1 MGVKATQN
9 PLECTPAVLSR
20 FLGEFASLV
29 ALQTAHP
36 LPTSGSYAVVNETG
50 SDLIYYW
57 SDADQD
63 YFTPQSAGGGSQ
75 NLQQVLENG
84 QTYEVTPPPSGF
96 DYIRTRIQAG
106 LYCVEYRVTSEGI
119 DKYTLLSGGGLAMS
133 DGGNFVV
140 LEPQINPDGTFV
152 PSSVYMPE
160 TTGYEVIATR
170 EWTNS
175 QNFEKQSNKGVANGY
190 TPLNASSKIDATYL
204 PDSILGQ
211 VNYQGTWNASTNSP
225 SIPSASSSNKGYYY
239 IVNVAGTTTINGIND
254 WQIGDWIISNGTTWS
269 KVDNTD
275 AISSF
280 NGRTGAITLVS
291 TDVTSALGFTPENST
306 NKATTMTG
314 NTASNTVFLSAK
326 AVYDWVTGLLAN
338 ASTAGIM
345 KLFTSTGTATDGTM
359 TQKAITDALDL
370 KSNKANWVDI
380 SNTSTIVGW
389 ASFTQKSIA
398 YKVIDNN
405 LVYFKG
411 ILVGVSNSG
420 LANFDIPFTSANTS
434 KNVGV
439 STIVNNSI
447 IQNELG
453 VVGNQPNTNIVN
465 IYRNTTGSAFATSG
479 TKTVEFSI
487 LIQL

>member
-1 MGVKATQN
+1 MGIRATQN

-57 SDADQD
+57 SDADQE
-63 YFTPQSAGGGSQ
+63 YFTPQSGWVASFDGIFHDGTSLADWLIMVDVGDLYFYRSTDSFTSSQ
-75 NLQQVLENG
+75 QLK
-84 QTYEVTPPPSGF
+84 F
-96 DYIRTRIQAG
+96 RID
-106 LYCVEYRVTSEGI
+106 SEGVWFY
-119 DKYTLLSGGGLAMS
+119 DDSGDFKYLIKKPVSGNSMLVA
-133 DGGNFVV
+133 
-140 LEPQINPDGTFV
+140 
-152 PSSVYMPE
+152 PE
-160 TTGYEVIATR
+160 TTGDETIATQD
-170 EWTNS
+170 WTNS
-175 QNFEKQSNKGVANGY
+175 QGFEKQSNKGAANGY

-225 SIPSASSSNKGYYY
+225 SIPIASSANKGYYY
-239 IVNVAGTTTINGIND
+239 IVNFAGTTTIDGIND
-254 WQIGDWIISNGTTWS
+254 WQIGDWIISNGNTWS

-291 TDVTSALGFTPENST
+291 SDVTSALGFTPENSA

-314 NTASNTVFLSAK
+314 NTSSNTLFLSAK

-359 TQKAITDALDL
+359 TQKAITDALAT
-370 KSNKANWVDI
+370 KANTATLTDI
-380 SNTSTIVGW
+380 SSTATYVGW
-389 ASFTQKSIA
+389 SSFTTKETYVLDYGSCA
-398 YKVIDNN
+398 VVIFRID
-405 LVYFKG
+405 
-411 ILVGVSNSG
+411 GVSNSATTTVTLPFTNAGG
-420 LANFDIPFTSANTS
+420 LAINQIR
-434 KNVGV
+434 VQ
-439 STIVNNSI
+439 NNSTF
-447 IQNELG
+447 QSAP
-453 VVGNQPNTNIVN
+453 GNCQIGNGSSTLTFVLNNTA
-465 IYRNTTGSAFATSG
+465 GAFTASG
-479 TKTVEFSI
+479 NKSVWGQITI
-487 LIQL
+487 LK